1 MTRLIAATVTLAL
14 LTAAAAAQASIEQQ
28 AKGSQC
34 AAMVGGKCRSANWV
48 RRREKCGAEVQ
59 EAYRHGRTRGAGGF
73 QARST
78 AARLAVRRCM
88 HGESW

>member
-1 MTRLIAATVTLAL
+1 MSSLAAAAVMLAL
-14 LTAAAAAQASIEQQ
+14 LIASAAAQTNTENR
-28 AKGSQC
+28 AKGGQC
-34 AAMVGGKCRSANWV
+34 AAVVGGKCRSANWV

-59 EAYRHGRTRGAGGF
+59 EAYRSGRTRGAGGF